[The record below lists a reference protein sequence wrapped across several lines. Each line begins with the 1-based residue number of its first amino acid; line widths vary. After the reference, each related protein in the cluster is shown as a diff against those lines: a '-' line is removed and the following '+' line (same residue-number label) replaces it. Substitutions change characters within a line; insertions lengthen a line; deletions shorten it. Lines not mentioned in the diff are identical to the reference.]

1 MKLGNKILSFV
12 MLAILMAVMVVP
24 TFAATGNEI
33 TPYFNNIATVET
45 VFTIDEDGV
54 GMVTYTCRGYRG
66 ITTSIT
72 VETRIERLSGSS
84 WVQVEGASWTNT
96 STLYYCASDHS
107 IQLPARGTY
116 KAVVT
121 YTVAGSGGATDVIT
135 RELQETY

>member
-24 TFAATGNEI
+24 TFAATGNGI
-33 TPYFNNIATVET
+33 TPFYNNTGTTET
-45 VFTIDEDGV
+45 IFTIDEDGV

-84 WVQVEGASWTNT
+84 WV
-96 STLYYCASDHS
+96 
-107 IQLPARGTY
+107 
-116 KAVVT
+116 
-121 YTVAGSGGATDVIT
+121 
-135 RELQETY
+135 